1 MTTLHQRMREDMQ
14 LRGLAPRTQT
24 SYLQAVQQLVTHYG
38 KPPDQISEEELRQ
51 YFLYLRNEKRAA
63 RTTCTVALC
72 AFKFLYEHTLHRPWP
87 ILAFIRPPR
96 THTLPVVLSVEE
108 VRHVLHCIHVPQYR
122 VCLSTIYACGL
133 RLQEGIHL
141 QVPQIDSARMHL
153 HVRGGKGGKDRYIP
167 LPQCTLALLR
177 TQWLTHRHP
186 VWLFPARAAVVN
198 GLPQAAT
205 TPMAVRSVQH
215 AFRAAVVAS
224 GLHKHATVHT
234 LRHSWATHLL
244 EAGVN
249 LRLIQVWLGHAS
261 PSTTAVYTHLTRR
274 AEALA
279 MEAINRVM
287 EGVMG

>member
-1 MTTLHQRMREDMQ
+1 MTTLRQRMLEDMQ

-24 SYLQAVQQLVTHYG
+24 SYLQAVQQLATHYG
-38 KPPDQISEEELRQ
+38 KPPEQITEEELRQ
-51 YFLYLRNEKRAA
+51 YFLYLRNEKRVA
-63 RTTCTVALC
+63 RNTCTVALC
-72 AFKFLYEHTLHRPWP
+72 AFKFLYEHTLQHPWP

-96 THTLPVVLSVEE
+96 TQTLPVVLSVDE
-108 VRHVLHCIHVPQYR
+108 VRQILHAIRVPQYR

-133 RLQEGIHL
+133 RLQEGIQL
-141 QVPQIDSARMHL
+141 QVPQIDSARMQL
-153 HVRGGKGGKDRYIP
+153 HVRGGKGGKDRYLP

-177 TQWLTHRHP
+177 THWRTHRHP
-186 VWLFPARAAVVN
+186 VWLFPARAAVVT
-198 GLPQAAT
+198 GLPHTAT

-215 AFRAAVVAS
+215 AFRVAVVAS

-249 LRLIQVWLGHAS
+249 LRLIQAWLGHNS
-261 PSTTAVYTHLTRR
+261 PKTTAVYTHLTRA

-279 MEAINRVM
+279 TDAINRVM
-287 EGVMG
+287 EQVMG